1 MGEEEEGDAK
11 TDGEAATIMA
21 RSKFTLKSNLTAI
34 AAQIKANNKEALEL
48 TAREVVYRTRSAVP
62 IDTGDLRNSYTY
74 EFKNTFTIRVG
85 SNKLMGPR
93 VRKNETYY
101 APWVE
106 FGLDGHPMQPHF
118 LPAFNAARG
127 IFTRHF
133 QKLMANRG

>member
-1 MGEEEEGDAK
+1 MAK
-11 TDGEAATIMA
+11 G
-21 RSKFTLKSNLTAI
+21 KVTLKSNLIKIGNKAKAI
-34 AAQIKANNKEALEL
+34 NKEALEL
-48 TAREVVYRTRSAVP
+48 TAREVVYRTRSKVP

-74 EFKNTFTIRVG
+74 EFKNTFSVRVG
-85 SNKLMGPR
+85 SNRLMGPR

-106 FGLDGHPMQPHF
+106 FGLDGHPVQPHF
-118 LPAFNAARG
+118 LPAFDAARG